1 VRNPRP
7 VGAPQMTMG
16 RTIRKALISKGIA
29 TDFPTWRKLAQDRAT
44 WRART
49 HPDPSVAEAA
59 KNRPVH
65 VRQAKPV
72 PRAARPPRA
81 RAPPPPPRDP
91 NAPIPHCYAC
101 GAPKWPYPCWC

>member
-1 VRNPRP
+1 MHHVIRHKITTKSLLKRLNIHSFDQYYNSRLLRWAGHVARMPMTRTPRMLLTGWVRNPRP

-49 HPDPSVAEAA
+49 HPSA
-59 KNRPVH
+59 
-65 VRQAKPV
+65 
-72 PRAARPPRA
+72 PRAA
-81 RAPPPPPRDP
+81 D
-91 NAPIPHCYAC
+91 
-101 GAPKWPYPCWC
+101 